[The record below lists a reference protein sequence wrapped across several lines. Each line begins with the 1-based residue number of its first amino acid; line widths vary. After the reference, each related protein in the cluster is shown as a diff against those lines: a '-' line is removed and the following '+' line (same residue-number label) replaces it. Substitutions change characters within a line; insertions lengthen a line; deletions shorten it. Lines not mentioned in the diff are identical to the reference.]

1 MALNFPDTTGQATD
15 GTFTYSA
22 AGITYAWNGESWVAA
37 GAGGSATDLTVFS
50 VTTTDTGTAA
60 LSYNSNTGIFEFT
73 PPDLSSYYQST
84 DFSTNVVIG
93 DATAGDA
100 IVSGATD
107 NVIIGNNA
115 GSAITTQS
123 ENVFIGRNAGK
134 LDIGDLNIA
143 IGPQAGDLYWGEWQN
158 VENISIGRNAGN
170 GIRNGN
176 GNIAI
181 GQQALACNATD
192 AFCFGNIAIGY
203 QAMSTLSGGLDGGR
217 YNTCI
222 GQQAG
227 LKISSGDANLLIGE
241 YAAADLT
248 SGSYNIM
255 IGPVAGESITTGSNN
270 VIINGGNYMNGG
282 TAGFTTSTSDSLWIG
297 HSSYPWIKGTSSGN
311 TRNVEIPGQLTA
323 GGLAYP
329 TSNGTSGQVLT
340 SDGAGNVTWGAAA
353 SGLQS
358 RTTAFTT
365 ASNVTSN
372 GSANITITTP
382 KTYAL
387 LKIQTSH
394 AAWVTLY
401 SSTTARTNDSGRSET
416 TDPTPGSGVLAEV
429 ITAGAA
435 TQLITPGTICFSDS
449 AGTETYAKVV
459 NKSGS
464 TASITVTLHYVQLEA

>member
-1 MALNFPDTTGQATD
+1 MALNFPATAGQATD
-15 GTFTYSA
+15 GTFTYTA
-22 AGITYAWNGESWVAA
+22 AGITYSWNGESWVAA
-37 GAGGSATDLTVFS
+37 GAGGSAIDLTVFS

-115 GSAITTQS
+115 GSAITTQ
-123 ENVFIGRNAGK
+123 NDNIFIGNGAGE
-134 LDIGDLNIA
+134 LDIGSLNIA
-143 IGPQAGDLYWGEWQN
+143 IGAQAGDVYWGEYQN
-158 VENISIGRNAGN
+158 IENVYIGRNAGN
-170 GIRNGN
+170 GIRSGN
-176 GNIAI
+176 GNIAL
-181 GQQALACNATD
+181 GEQALACNATNN
-192 AFCFGNIAIGY
+192 FSFGNIAIGY
-203 QAMSTLSGGLDGGR
+203 QAMATLNGGLDGGS

-227 LKISSGDANLLIGE
+227 YKISSGEANVLIGE
-241 YAAADLT
+241 YAASSMT
-248 SGSYNIM
+248 SGSYNVM
-255 IGPVAGESITTGSNN
+255 IGAIAGDDISTGSNN

-340 SDGAGNVTWGAAA
+340 SDGAGNVTWGASS
-353 SGLQS
+353 SGLQT
-358 RTTAFTT
+358 RTTAQAT
-365 ASNVTSN
+365 ASNVVSN
-372 GSANITITTP
+372 GTANISITTP
-382 KTYAL
+382 ATYAL

-401 SSTTARTNDSGRSET
+401 TDTTSRTNDASRTEQ
-416 TDPTPGSGVLAEV
+416 TDPTPGSGVIAEV

-435 TQLITPGTICFSDS
+435 TQLISPGTIGFNS
-449 AGTETYAKVV
+449 AGTGTTYAKVV
-459 NKSGS
+459 NKSGA
-464 TASITVTLHYVQLEA
+464 TASITVTLHYVQLEG